1 MAGSERVKKTKAE
14 GERLQ
19 EAQSINSSLL
29 ALGNVIQALAEGK
42 KRHIPYRNSTLT
54 RLLQDGL
61 DGNSKTSLIVCVSPS
76 VRDVNETLCSLK
88 FGLRAMKVHNV
99 AQVNVEI
106 DYEKMAKQLSESL
119 EGKEREWRRQKS
131 EYESYIMTLEAKR
144 DTRSRHGP
152 EKQVALS
159 CHNTKERSNF
169 PMTLEEEDPQ
179 DQTKTVLLADLFS
192 MEPFYGL
199 EDLLQIGTTGLAEG
213 SANSASFSLAKK
225 DLLLHSAET
234 LLELTE
240 FIFAQS
246 SRSAEN
252 SGAMPVLSML
262 DTPDK
267 TNERPSRLLA
277 PGHATLSKGDS
288 SYERH
293 FLRVRQTLGRLKRST
308 DTALLGFPPALL
320 DRRIDESEKDLQE
333 YKKRLNEL
341 LKRLVATRA
350 SCSGAESVKA
360 IDPLKLEESLNHL
373 LLYKALLNSLLLLD
387 KADMESRIGTLETQ
401 TFDYPGTIPVQ
412 FDCSSQSSDDFVPS
426 SPLSGIRN
434 LDGRLT
440 SVDEGVVLESS
451 SDSANSREK
460 LAAHLENTMEELEG
474 ENKRLYDRTEE
485 LRKRCE
491 QVEDENSELKLKLTE
506 FEAKLE
512 QRERKLSQGGKTIL
526 ENCDIIELRDKI
538 EEKEFEACELSARME
553 DLEGRN
559 KTKDVTITVLKENER
574 KLRAQLSEQRKRTE
588 DVEERKAKLQLKVKQ
603 IEEKF
608 EVELKEQEVKLLSVK
623 EYERRLRAE
632 LCKEM
637 TKKLTS
643 AQARSREMGE
653 KIFELE
659 TKLREAERQ
668 YSTVKGLDN
677 CARTALSDG
686 IKSLTEKLR
695 NAESQNKELKGLVQD
710 SEERFLF
717 SQREVLAAKQTEID
731 LREKI
736 QLLELENCKTRE
748 RMNTRKEETFIRSS
762 TGRTADR
769 LEKLRKENSNLSLE
783 LKCFR
788 ENILRLER
796 DLLRKDEEILNLRNE
811 SVDLS
816 SEVCKLRNELDESNK
831 GETKLK
837 ENLTR
842 CSEETEKLVAKLA
855 TVQDE
860 LDKLRTHRDMQDEY
874 GTNGNWSESSEST
887 LLISDISFDI
897 PAKPVN
903 ARAFLQEK
911 GNTANME
918 ESQTLTSD
926 LAEELEGLQAV
937 IDKLRQENVRV
948 TEKNDILVREVK
960 TLEANLSIVEKTFQV
975 CRLENER
982 LLQEINLKSAVA
994 GTTTPLSTEKAN
1006 ELLSGKD
1013 SYGRSEFSL
1022 ERRLADLESESVCMR
1037 EQIGHDM
1044 AELKEKKE
1052 SLEKKVGEA
1061 SVVVDHLKQ
1070 EILDLI
1076 NGMLILQ
1083 RDLNLHAD
1091 EVLVCLELDEKSV
1104 QQFRR
1109 VQENECSSTPSE
1121 ESNNDVS
1128 SEASET
1134 FSAKSSFSSRLLP
1147 DKEGLLN
1154 PSDVSIIR
1162 ESKTEILRLHEDLKA
1177 KILAIKDALSRLP
1190 DATSH
1195 SVEENLENDQV
1206 TGTDLG
1212 RRTELMK
1219 EFGCNLLVDTSK
1231 SSSALPRLSRAERV
1245 KLSSLLSRLKEELV
1259 QERKMNDDCPS
1270 EGSDVCLLY
1279 DNLESKL
1286 SRLSCEL
1293 AVREDEITKLLTQK
1307 KELQDELEE
1316 CKKGLTVCCHCA
1328 TKIPRQVEDNKQ
1340 LKGKLMSHIEDTSR
1354 LESEIFEFMEYR
1366 QKLEGELDQIK
1377 GKIYYMEDELDVR
1390 KILMDRCI
1398 TERAKENERDI
1409 SNSDSSKEDVDDL
1422 KPTLPR
1428 KKRKSH
1434 KHVTFESVDCGESN
1448 DRLKNKRQLQET
1460 DMSDGVRL
1468 IADGWLE
1475 ADMNSSEIDLCEL
1488 LDSIPRDVPKKPPS
1502 PEELEIAEIA
1512 NRLSGYDNMSFDD
1525 KLQYAT
1531 LSKQGEKE
1539 FEDISSLKRVPSNGA
1554 QSDSNTTPGDTCV
1567 DGDDS
1572 ERVTCQMCGLFKKR
1586 N

>member
-1 MAGSERVKKTKAE
+1 M
-14 GERLQ
+14 
-19 EAQSINSSLL
+19 
-29 ALGNVIQALAEGK
+29 
-42 KRHIPYRNSTLT
+42 
-54 RLLQDGL
+54 
-61 DGNSKTSLIVCVSPS
+61 
-76 VRDVNETLCSLK
+76 
-88 FGLRAMKVHNV
+88 
-99 AQVNVEI
+99 
-106 DYEKMAKQLSESL
+106 
-119 EGKEREWRRQKS
+119 
-131 EYESYIMTLEAKR
+131 
-144 DTRSRHGP
+144 
-152 EKQVALS
+152 
-159 CHNTKERSNF
+159 
-169 PMTLEEEDPQ
+169 
-179 DQTKTVLLADLFS
+179 
-192 MEPFYGL
+192 
-199 EDLLQIGTTGLAEG
+199 
-213 SANSASFSLAKK
+213 
-225 DLLLHSAET
+225 
-234 LLELTE
+234 
-240 FIFAQS
+240 
-246 SRSAEN
+246 
-252 SGAMPVLSML
+252 
-262 DTPDK
+262 
-267 TNERPSRLLA
+267 
-277 PGHATLSKGDS
+277 
-288 SYERH
+288 
-293 FLRVRQTLGRLKRST
+293 
-308 DTALLGFPPALL
+308 
-320 DRRIDESEKDLQE
+320 
-333 YKKRLNEL
+333 
-341 LKRLVATRA
+341 
-350 SCSGAESVKA
+350 
-360 IDPLKLEESLNHL
+360 
-373 LLYKALLNSLLLLD
+373 
-387 KADMESRIGTLETQ
+387 
-401 TFDYPGTIPVQ
+401 
-412 FDCSSQSSDDFVPS
+412 
-426 SPLSGIRN
+426 
-434 LDGRLT
+434 
-440 SVDEGVVLESS
+440 ESS

-491 QVEDENSELKLKLTE
+491 QVEDENSELKLKITE

-512 QRERKLSQGGKTIL
+512 QRERKLSQSGKTIL
-526 ENCDIIELRDKI
+526 ENCDVIQLRDKI
-538 EEKEFEACELSARME
+538 EEKEFETCELSARME
-553 DLEGRN
+553 DLQDRI
-559 KTKDVTITVLKENER
+559 KTKDVTISVLKENER
-574 KLRAQLSEQRKRTE
+574 KLRVQLSDQRKRTDE
-588 DVEERKAKLQLKVKQ
+588 VEERKAKLQLKVEQ
-603 IEEKF
+603 IEKKF

-659 TKLREAERQ
+659 TKLREAEQQ

-677 CARTALSDG
+677 SARTALSDG

-695 NAESQNKELKGLVQD
+695 DAERLNKELKGLVQD

-731 LREKI
+731 LREKV
-736 QLLELENCKTRE
+736 QLLELKNCKTRE
-748 RMNTRKEETFIRSS
+748 KINTRKEETLILSS

-816 SEVCKLRNELDESNK
+816 SEVCKLRNELDESNQ

-842 CSEETEKLVAKLA
+842 CSEETEKLVTKLA

-860 LDKLRTHRDMQDEY
+860 LDKLRTSRDMQDEH

-937 IDKLRQENVRV
+937 IDKLRQENVTV

-982 LLQEINLKSAVA
+982 LLQEA
-994 GTTTPLSTEKAN
+994 GTTTPLSTERAN
-1006 ELLSGKD
+1006 EPLSGKD
-1013 SYGRSEFSL
+1013 SYGRSEVSL
-1022 ERRLADLESESVCMR
+1022 ERRLADLESESVSMR
-1037 EQIGHDM
+1037 EEIGHDM
-1044 AELKEKKE
+1044 TELKEKKE

-1083 RDLNLHAD
+1083 RDLNLQAD
-1091 EVLVCLELDEKSV
+1091 EVLVCLELDEKNV

-1134 FSAKSSFSSRLLP
+1134 FSAKSSFSSRLFP

-1195 SVEENLENDQV
+1195 SVEDNLENDQV
-1206 TGTDLG
+1206 TETDLG
-1212 RRTELMK
+1212 RRTELLN

-1231 SSSALPRLSRAERV
+1231 SSSVLPRLSRAERV

-1293 AVREDEITKLLTQK
+1293 ALREDEITKLLTQK
-1307 KELQDELEE
+1307 KELQGELEE

-1328 TKIPRQVEDNKQ
+1328 TKIPSQVKDNKQ

-1377 GKIYYMEDELDVR
+1377 GKIVDMEAELDVR
-1390 KILMDRCI
+1390 KILMDRCV
-1398 TERAKENERDI
+1398 TERAEENER
-1409 SNSDSSKEDVDDL
+1409 
-1422 KPTLPR
+1422 
-1428 KKRKSH
+1428 
-1434 KHVTFESVDCGESN
+1434 
-1448 DRLKNKRQLQET
+1448 
-1460 DMSDGVRL
+1460 
-1468 IADGWLE
+1468 
-1475 ADMNSSEIDLCEL
+1475 
-1488 LDSIPRDVPKKPPS
+1488 
-1502 PEELEIAEIA
+1502 
-1512 NRLSGYDNMSFDD
+1512 
-1525 KLQYAT
+1525 
-1531 LSKQGEKE
+1531 
-1539 FEDISSLKRVPSNGA
+1539 
-1554 QSDSNTTPGDTCV
+1554 
-1567 DGDDS
+1567 
-1572 ERVTCQMCGLFKKR
+1572 
-1586 N
+1586 